1 MIFLSAKLA
10 KVDVLAASTKWWEKF
25 IPDLSMEL
33 IESVCHSV
41 LDIYQSSKKP
51 KQKLFNKRKGLNI
64 SKIINLIKIFSD
76 ATHTDGTPE
85 KRLKSESVDQNMLK
99 QLILQNV
106 DAGKLS
112 ERKPSPMIYKYFLGN
127 FKWYEHKHKLQKM
140 QL

>member
-1 MIFLSAKLA
+1 LNKNFIALKQSWNFTNDSLQTTLCLQWEPEIVAISMIFLSAKLA

-64 SKIINLIKIFSD
+64 SKKNQSNQNIFRCY
-76 ATHTDGTPE
+76 TYRWNPGE
-85 KRLKSESVDQNMLK
+85 E
-99 QLILQNV
+99 I
-106 DAGKLS
+106 
-112 ERKPSPMIYKYFLGN
+112 EI
-127 FKWYEHKHKLQKM
+127 
-140 QL
+140 

>member
-51 KQKLFNKRKGLNI
+51 KQKLFSKRKGLKYLKKQ
-64 SKIINLIKIFSD
+64 SKKYSD
-76 ATHTDGTPE
+76 ASHTDGTPE

-112 ERKPSPMIYKYFLGN
+112 ERIPLCINIF
-127 FKWYEHKHKLQKM
+127 
-140 QL
+140 